1 VLIFWTFNECIEIK
15 KVILTRHWK
24 KLSHQISKMEEM
36 SSAFAV
42 AFDHARVVFQF
53 ASLGFF
59 TNIPVDA
66 MLTSRFYFQ
75 SKIILSN
82 KLICWFQMVV
92 NGCKV
97 TDDNNIIFLYDTNI
111 VYTMLTHRIS
121 KWQILSQWSHL
132 PSVES
137 YVKFNVGSPARTL
150 DCWCIER

>member
-1 VLIFWTFNECIEIK
+1 
-15 KVILTRHWK
+15 
-24 KLSHQISKMEEM
+24 MEEM
-36 SSAFAV
+36 TTAFAV
-42 AFDHARVVFQF
+42 AFEHARVVFQF

-82 KLICWFQMVV
+82 KLICWFQTVV
-92 NGCKV
+92 VKV
-97 TDDNNIIFLYDTNI
+97 IDDNNISFLYDTNI
-111 VYTMLTHRIS
+111 VYTMLTHKIS
-121 KWQILSQWSHL
+121 EWQMLSQWSHL

-137 YVKFNVGSPARTL
+137 YVKFNVGSPARTP